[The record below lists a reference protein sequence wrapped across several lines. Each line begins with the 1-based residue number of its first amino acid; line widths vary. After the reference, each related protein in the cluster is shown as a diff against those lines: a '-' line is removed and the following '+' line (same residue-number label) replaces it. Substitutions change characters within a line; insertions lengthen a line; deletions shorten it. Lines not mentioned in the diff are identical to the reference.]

1 VLRLLPAQEGL
12 DDAHVA
18 AAAGTRMLWRFWLF
32 GLGVDSLDGICE
44 WRVHSPQKRRL
55 KIPQFL

>member
-1 VLRLLPAQEGL
+1 MNA
-12 DDAHVA
+12 
-18 AAAGTRMLWRFWLF
+18 WRTK
-32 GLGVDSLDGICE
+32 VDETICE